1 MSRVHNMGMCVCAY
15 GAAYKAKRKEARVTV
30 ASECSFS
37 RLLVNVKV
45 IYYKTSTFTFM
56 FMLVHVNVLLAW
68 LCNVQ
73 LDWLSVWLYV
83 WRCRHSCCCRCIAA
97 FIKFIIYGWLVGL
110 LVVVVAAVIVTIVV
124 VFCSLVFLENKL
136 ETKHFVQQ

>member
-1 MSRVHNMGMCVCAY
+1 MCVCAY

-73 LDWLSVWLYV
+73 LDWLLGCLSGCMFGVVVIVVAVVVLPLLLNLLFMV
-83 WRCRHSCCCRCIAA
+83 
-97 FIKFIIYGWLVGL
+97 GWLVGR
-110 LVVVVAAVIVTIVV
+110 LVVVVVVVIVTIVV
-124 VFCSLVFLENKL
+124 VFCSLMFLENKL